1 MSLPE
6 RVYTS
11 NNHKQL
17 SLFNDRLA
25 SEDDLREAVQKLSAA
40 FPVPAAEQK
49 SAAMFFAVLVERLR
63 DNKFTG
69 ERLRAA
75 VNHVIDN
82 FRYKQINI
90 ADVVNFDRAAR
101 LYTCADYNAA
111 KPSELDD
118 FAPMYDDKLQP
129 VRIGGVAYM
138 IRISENPDSV
148 LARRALA
155 ARRLQQNRREVDE
168 EVAVERAVSLT
179 PLGVI
184 NNDRDEVG
192 RVHLGFLFRLEAE
205 GAVTVRETEKLSG
218 SFMPIAALPALRDKM
233 EGWSQIALE
242 VLA

>member
-111 KPSELDD
+111 RPSELDD

-138 IRISENPDSV
+138 IRISENPDSI
-148 LARRALA
+148 LSRRALA

-168 EVAVERAVSLT
+168 ECENVLRMLVADVFHEQPGIELSEARRIANERFEKSDKYKELKNKYYEI
-179 PLGVI
+179 P
-184 NNDRDEVG
+184 RDVQ
-192 RVHLGFLFRLEAE
+192 L
-205 GAVTVRETEKLSG
+205 
-218 SFMPIAALPALRDKM
+218 
-233 EGWSQIALE
+233 
-242 VLA
+242 